1 MDDATMRFFGVA
13 ILAASALLSA
23 GCYSPGTLVQKGPTF
38 SASTGKT
45 PKSYALCVFPQW
57 QESRPDATLSETQ
70 TGYRLISGND
80 MNTNEIL
87 NISKTASGSA
97 VKFYQRAYLDF
108 GSGKESALRSTK
120 ACL

>member
-1 MDDATMRFFGVA
+1 MRLVGVA
-13 ILAASALLSA
+13 IFAASTLLLA
-23 GCYSPGTLVQKGPTF
+23 GCYSPNSLIQKGPTF
-38 SASTGKT
+38 SATTAKS
-45 PKSYALCVFPQW
+45 PKKYALCVFPQW
-57 QESRPDATLSETQ
+57 QESRPDATMSETE

-87 NISKTASGSA
+87 QIAKNTSGSS

-108 GSGKESALRSTK
+108 GSGKEIALRSSK

>member
-1 MDDATMRFFGVA
+1 MRFFGVA

-45 PKSYALCVFPQW
+45 PKNYALCVFPQW
-57 QESRPDATLSETQ
+57 QESRPDATLSETE